1 MITLINPGRL
11 TLPPIR
17 TRASTNTASLP
28 PSAAAVNS
36 EHPSS
41 PLALSTSAICSGSG
55 CIYCCLVS
63 GEGMTYLCH
72 GARQSIDSYFEV
84 AGRSDIALGFRAV
97 DQPQRASYWRV
108 YANTLIVG
116 DDGGQ
121 LDATAT
127 LLQDFKSNQTGSI
140 QVHTMF

>member
-1 MITLINPGRL
+1 
-11 TLPPIR
+11 
-17 TRASTNTASLP
+17 
-28 PSAAAVNS
+28 
-36 EHPSS
+36 
-41 PLALSTSAICSGSG
+41 
-55 CIYCCLVS
+55 
-63 GEGMTYLCH
+63 MTYLCH